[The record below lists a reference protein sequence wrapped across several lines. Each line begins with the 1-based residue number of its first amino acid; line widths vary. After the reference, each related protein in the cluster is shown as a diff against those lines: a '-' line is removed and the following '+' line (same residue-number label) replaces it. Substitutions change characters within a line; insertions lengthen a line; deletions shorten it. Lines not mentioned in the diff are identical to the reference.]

1 MFKRKSAFVAIL
13 LVLVLILGSLT
24 GCGAKQTS
32 NDNKQPAAQDK
43 PYYDGKTITLIVPN
57 SPGKGM
63 DTYARM
69 IVPYIQKYSGAKD
82 IVVKN
87 LTGAGGLVGTNTLW
101 SSKPDGLTIAFTSI
115 PSLMLAQMSGSDG
128 VTFDATKF
136 TYIGR
141 ASTEPRIL
149 TVGGKSSINS
159 AEDLTKLG
167 RNFKFPTQGTDE
179 DFFTM
184 ATLAKS
190 LGFKLKAIT
199 GYEGNADT
207 AMAVVKGEG
216 DGHITAIMDAK
227 TMIKEGDKKAIL
239 VVGMERSKEYP
250 DVPNALE
257 VIKDENGKQMM
268 QGIVNML
275 EMHRSFFGPANMDEN
290 ATKALR
296 EAVWKALNDPELIQ
310 KAEKA
315 GTPITPMKGE
325 EVQQKVAKVVE
336 ASQHLRPVLKE
347 AVQSTK

>member
-1 MFKRKSAFVAIL
+1 MLKRVSKFLPIL
-13 LVLVLILGSLT
+13 LVFVLILST
-24 GCGAKQTS
+24 IVGCGNQKAS
-32 NDNKQPAAQDK
+32 NDTKQPAGQEK
-43 PYYDGKTITLIVPN
+43 PYYEGKTINLIVPN

-63 DTYARM
+63 DIYARM

-82 IVVKN
+82 IIVKN
-87 LTGAGGLVGTNTLW
+87 ITGAGGLVGTNTLW
-101 SSKPDGLTIAFTSI
+101 NSKPDGLTIAFTSI
-115 PSLMLAQMSGSDG
+115 PSLMLAQMSGSEG

-159 AEDLTKLG
+159 IEDISKLG
-167 RNFKFPTQGTDE
+167 RDFKFPTQGTDE

-184 ATLAKS
+184 ATLAES
-190 LGFKLKAIT
+190 LGFKMKAIT

-227 TMIKEGDKKAIL
+227 AMIKAGDKKAIL
-239 VVGMERSKEYP
+239 VISSERSKEYP
-250 DVPNALE
+250 DVPSSME
-257 VIKDENGKQMM
+257 VIKDEKGKKLM
-268 QGIVNML
+268 QGIVDML
-275 EMHRSFFGPANMDEN
+275 ETHRSFFGPANMDPN

-296 EAVWKALNDPELIQ
+296 EAMWKALNDPELLD
-310 KAEKA
+310 KANKA

-325 EVQQKVAKVVE
+325 DVEQKVSKVVE
-336 ASQHLRPVLKE
+336 ASQNLVPILKA